1 VPGGLTFREAH
12 LLMEIVAESRKLASL
27 DVVEI
32 NPILD
37 EGNRTAELAVELIT
51 SALGKRIL

>member
-1 VPGGLTFREAH
+1 MTYREAH
-12 LLMEIVAESRKLASL
+12 LLMEMLAETNRVTSM

-37 EGNRTAELAVELIT
+37 QGNRTAELAVGLVA
-51 SALGKRIL
+51 SLLGQRIM